1 MLPHRSVAERSIMSY
16 TKLFEPGR
24 LGTLELKNRIV
35 MPAMG
40 CSLAESTGEA
50 GARIIKYYAERAKG
64 GAGLIITEITRVDD
78 ETGVG
83 TPNQLSVTNTH
94 MIAQLSRLA
103 EAVHAY
109 DTKIFVQLHHPGNQ
123 TPSRLIGGKQ
133 PVSASDVTCK
143 VIGEQP
149 RALTTEEVEGMVK
162 KFVTGAV
169 IAQKAGIDGVEIHGA
184 HGYLVS
190 QFLSPH
196 TNKRT
201 DKYGGSFE
209 GRMRFVTEI
218 IMGIRAYCGPKFPI
232 SVRINGNDYLADG
245 ITEEDAIAQ
254 AKYLEKLGI
263 NCINVSCGT
272 YDSGA
277 TIIEPNYFAEGWKRH
292 LAANIRK
299 EVSIP
304 IIAVCNI
311 KHPAFAE
318 EMLEAGDVDFVG
330 IARGMLADPCWGA
343 KARAGQDK
351 LIRKCIGCM
360 ECFRILN
367 DGLPLGCTLNPVLGR
382 EFEYGDEKLNKNGA
396 GRTVAVVGGGPAG
409 MEAALTLAKR
419 GFKTILFE
427 AQPFLGGTVNLA
439 AVPPHK
445 GMLKEFVETMEAQ
458 LAAAGVEVR
467 TGVCADAETVKSTG
481 AEAVFI
487 AAGGKP
493 VLPPIPG
500 IETAVTAEDVLAGKA
515 EVTGKNVVIVGGG
528 VTGLETAEYLVGDHY
543 VTVVEMLDKVGGN
556 LYPSVIMHL
565 AQEIMK
571 NGVIAKGKKLTA
583 VGEGSVTV
591 ADTKTGEEASIPAD
605 TVILAMGVRPNRPDL
620 EAYKAAFGDKVILV
634 GDSAKAGQIYD
645 ALHSGHDKAFVY

>member
-1 MLPHRSVAERSIMSY
+1 MSY
-16 TKLFEPGR
+16 DKLFEPGMI
-24 LGTLELKNRIV
+24 GGLEIKNRIV

-50 GARIIKYYAERAKG
+50 GARMIKYYADRARG

-94 MIAQLSRLA
+94 MIAQLSRLV

-109 DTKIFVQLHHPGNQ
+109 DTKLFVQLHHPGSQ
-123 TPSRLIGGKQ
+123 TPSRLIGGRQ
-133 PVSASDVTCK
+133 PVSASDVTCN

-149 RALTTEEVEGMVK
+149 RALTTEEVEAMVK

-169 IAQKAGIDGVEIHGA
+169 IAQKAGVDGVEIHAA

-218 IMGIRAYCGPKFPI
+218 IMGIKAYCGPKFPI
-232 SVRINGNDYLADG
+232 SVRMNGSDYLPDG
-245 ITEEDAIAQ
+245 ITEEDGIAQ

-263 NCINVSCGT
+263 SCINVSCGT

-277 TIIEPNYFAEGWKRH
+277 TIIEPNYFKEGWKRH

-299 EVSIP
+299 AVNIP
-304 IIAVCNI
+304 VIAVSNI
-311 KHPAFAE
+311 KHPAIAE
-318 EMLEAGDVDFVG
+318 KSLEQGLFDFVG
-330 IARGMLADPCWGA
+330 IARGHLADPDWGK
-343 KARAGQDK
+343 KAREGKDV

-382 EFEYGDEKLNKNGA
+382 EFEYGDEKLVKNGA

-419 GFKTILFE
+419 GFSTILFE
-427 AQPFLGGTVNLA
+427 AANKLGGTANLA
-439 AVPPHK
+439 AIPPHK
-445 GMLKEFVETMEAQ
+445 EMLAEFVETMEAQ
-458 LAAAGVEVR
+458 LREAGVDVR
-467 TGVCADAETVKSTG
+467 LGVKADLAAVQAAG

-493 VLPPIPG
+493 VLPSIPG
-500 IETAVTAEDVLAGKA
+500 IDRAVTAEEVLRGDAV
-515 EVTGKNVVIVGGG
+515 VTGEKIVVVGGG
-528 VTGLETAEYLVGDHY
+528 VTGLETAEYFANDHQ
-543 VTVVEMLDKVGGN
+543 VTVVEMQDKVGGN
-556 LYPSVIMHL
+556 LYPSIVMNL

-571 NGVIAKGKKLTA
+571 NEGRILKGSKLTS
-583 VGEGSVTV
+583 VDTDSVWIEDVRTGST
-591 ADTKTGEEASIPAD
+591 ERIPAD
-605 TVILAMGVRPNRPDL
+605 AVILAMGVRSERPDY
-620 EAYKAAFGDKVILV
+620 AAFRKAFGDNLILV
-634 GDSAKAGQIYD
+634 GDSCKPGQIYD
-645 ALHSGHDKAFVY
+645 ALHSGHDKAFVYAAR

>member
-1 MLPHRSVAERSIMSY
+1 MSY
-16 TKLFEPGR
+16 DKLFEPGMI
-24 LGTLELKNRIV
+24 GGLEIRNRIV

-50 GARIIKYYAERAKG
+50 GARMIKYYADRARG

-94 MIAQLSRLA
+94 MIAQLSRLV

-109 DTKIFVQLHHPGNQ
+109 DTKLFVQLHHPGNQ
-123 TPSRLIGGKQ
+123 TPSRLIGGRQ

-149 RALTTEEVEGMVK
+149 RALTTEEVEAMVK

-169 IAQKAGIDGVEIHGA
+169 IAQKAGVDGVEIHAA

-218 IMGIRAYCGPKFPI
+218 IMGIKAYCGPKFPI
-232 SVRINGNDYLADG
+232 SVRMNGSDYLPDG
-245 ITEEDAIAQ
+245 ITEEDGIAQ
-254 AKYLEKLGI
+254 AMYLEKLGI
-263 NCINVSCGT
+263 SCINVSCGT

-277 TIIEPNYFAEGWKRH
+277 TIIEPNYFKEGWKRH

-299 EVSIP
+299 AVNIP
-304 IIAVCNI
+304 VIAVSNI
-311 KHPAFAE
+311 KHPAIAE
-318 EMLEAGDVDFVG
+318 KSLEQGLFDFVG
-330 IARGMLADPCWGA
+330 IARGHLADPDWGK
-343 KARAGQDK
+343 KAREGRDV
-351 LIRKCIGCM
+351 LIRKCLGCM

-382 EFEYGDEKLNKNGA
+382 EFEYGDEKLVKNGA

-419 GFKTILFE
+419 GFSAILFE
-427 AQPFLGGTVNLA
+427 AADKLGGTANLA
-439 AVPPHK
+439 AIPPHK
-445 GMLKEFVETMEAQ
+445 EMLSEFVETMEAQ
-458 LAAAGVEVR
+458 LREAGVDVR
-467 TGVCADAETVKSTG
+467 LGVKADLAAVQAAG

-493 VLPPIPG
+493 VVPSIPG
-500 IETAVTAEDVLAGKA
+500 IDRAVTAEEVLRGDAV
-515 EVTGKNVVIVGGG
+515 VTGEKIVVIGGG
-528 VTGLETAEYLVGDHY
+528 VTGLETAEYFANDHK
-543 VTVVEMLDKVGGN
+543 VTVVEMQDKIGGN
-556 LYPSVIMHL
+556 LYPSIVMNL
-565 AQEIMK
+565 TQEILK
-571 NGVIAKGKKLTA
+571 NEGRILKGNKLTS
-583 VGEGSVTV
+583 VDTDSVWIEDVHTGSSTRIT
-591 ADTKTGEEASIPAD
+591 ADA
-605 TVILAMGVRPNRPDL
+605 VILAMGVRSERPDYA
-620 EAYKAAFGDKVILV
+620 EFRKAFGDNLILV
-634 GDSAKAGQIYD
+634 GDSMKPGQIYD
-645 ALHSGHDKAFVY
+645 ALHSGHDKAFVYAAR

>member
-1 MLPHRSVAERSIMSY
+1 MSY
-16 TKLFEPGR
+16 EKLFQPGQI
-24 LGTLELKNRIV
+24 GGLELRNRIV

-50 GARIIKYYAERAKG
+50 GARIIKYYADRARG

-149 RALTTEEVEGMVK
+149 RPLTTEEVEAMVK

-169 IAQKAGIDGVEIHGA
+169 IAQKAGIDGVEIHAA

-218 IMGIRAYCGPKFPI
+218 IMGIKAFCGPKFPI
-232 SVRINGNDYLADG
+232 SVRINGNDYLDDG

-254 AKYLEKLGI
+254 AQYLEKLGI
-263 NCINVSCGT
+263 SCLNISCGT

-299 EVSIP
+299 VVNIP
-304 IIAVCNI
+304 VIAVCDI

-330 IARGMLADPCWGA
+330 IARGHLADPDWGC
-343 KARAGQDK
+343 KARAGKDK

-382 EFEYGDEKLNKNGA
+382 EFEYGDEKLVKNGS
-396 GRTVAVVGGGPAG
+396 GRTAAVVGGGPAG

-419 GFKTILFE
+419 GFETILFE
-427 AQPFLGGTVNLA
+427 ASDTLGGTAKLA
-439 AVPPHK
+439 AIPPHK
-445 GMLKEFVETMEAQ
+445 EMISEFIETMEAQ
-458 LAAAGVEVR
+458 LQEAGVQIR
-467 TGVCADAETVKSTG
+467 TGVCADPAIVKETG
-481 AEAVFI
+481 AEVVFI

-500 IETAVTAEDVLAGKA
+500 IESAITAEDYLAGKA
-515 EVTGKNVVIVGGG
+515 EVKGENVVIIGGG
-528 VTGLETAEYLVGDHY
+528 VTGLETAECLAPDHH

-556 LYPSVIMHL
+556 LYPSIVMHL

-571 NGVIAKGKKLTA
+571 NGGVIAKGKRLES
-583 VGEGSVTV
+583 VGAGEITV
-591 ADTKTGEEASIPAD
+591 ADSKSGETAAISAD
-605 TVILAMGVRPNRPDL
+605 TVILAMGVRSNRP
-620 EAYKAAFGDKVILV
+620 EIEGFREAFGDKVILV
-634 GDSAKAGQIYD
+634 GDSSRPGQIYD
-645 ALHSGHDKAFVY
+645 ALHSGHDRAFVY

>member
-1 MLPHRSVAERSIMSY
+1 MSY
-16 TKLFEPGR
+16 DKLFEPGMI
-24 LGTLELKNRIV
+24 GGLEIRNRIV

-40 CSLAESTGEA
+40 CSLAESSGEA
-50 GARIIKYYAERAKG
+50 GARMIKYYADRARG
-64 GAGLIITEITRVDD
+64 GAGLIITEITRIDD

-94 MIAQLSRLA
+94 MIAQLSRLV

-109 DTKIFVQLHHPGNQ
+109 DTKLFVQLHHPGNQ
-123 TPSRLIGGKQ
+123 TPSRLIGGRQ

-169 IAQKAGIDGVEIHGA
+169 IAQKAGVDGVEIHAA

-218 IMGIRAYCGPKFPI
+218 IMGIKAYCGPNFPI
-232 SVRINGNDYLADG
+232 SVRMNGSDYLPDG
-245 ITEEDAIAQ
+245 ITEEDGIAQ
-254 AKYLEKLGI
+254 ARYLEKLGI
-263 NCINVSCGT
+263 SCINVSCGT

-277 TIIEPNYFAEGWKRH
+277 TIIEPNYFKEGWKRH

-299 EVSIP
+299 AVNIP
-304 IIAVCNI
+304 VIAVSNI
-311 KHPAFAE
+311 KHPAIAE
-318 EMLEAGDVDFVG
+318 KTLEQGLYDFIG
-330 IARGMLADPCWGA
+330 IARGHLADPDWGK
-343 KARAGQDK
+343 KAREGKDV

-382 EFEYGDEKLNKNGA
+382 EFEYGDEKLVKNGA

-419 GFKTILFE
+419 GFSTILFE
-427 AQPFLGGTVNLA
+427 AADKLGGTANLA
-439 AVPPHK
+439 AIPPHK
-445 GMLKEFVETMEAQ
+445 EMLAEFVETMEAQ
-458 LAAAGVEVR
+458 LREAGVDVR
-467 TGVCADAETVKSTG
+467 LGVKADLEAVQVAG

-493 VLPPIPG
+493 VLPSIPG
-500 IETAVTAEDVLAGKA
+500 IDRAVTAEEVLRGDAV
-515 EVTGKNVVIVGGG
+515 VTGEKIVIVGGG
-528 VTGLETAEYLVGDHY
+528 VTGLETAEYFANDHK
-543 VTVVEMLDKVGGN
+543 VTVVEMQDKIGGN
-556 LYPSVIMHL
+556 LYPSIVMNL
-565 AQEIMK
+565 TQEILK
-571 NGVIAKGKKLTA
+571 NEGRILKGSKLTS
-583 VGEGSVTV
+583 VDTDSVWIEDVRTGST
-591 ADTKTGEEASIPAD
+591 ERIPAD
-605 TVILAMGVRPNRPDL
+605 AVILAMGVRSERPDY
-620 EAYKAAFGDKVILV
+620 EEFRKAFGDDLILV
-634 GDSAKAGQIYD
+634 GDSMKPGQIYD
-645 ALHSGHDKAFVY
+645 ALHSGHDKAFVYAAR

>member
-1 MLPHRSVAERSIMSY
+1 MSY
-16 TKLFEPGR
+16 EKLFEPGMI
-24 LGTLELKNRIV
+24 GNLELKNRIV

-50 GARIIKYYAERAKG
+50 GARMIKYYADRARG

-149 RALTTEEVEGMVK
+149 RALTTEEVEAMVR

-169 IAQKAGIDGVEIHGA
+169 IAQKSGIDGVEIHAA

-209 GRMRFVTEI
+209 GRMRFITEI
-218 IMGIRAYCGPKFPI
+218 IMGIKAYCGPKFPI
-232 SVRINGNDYLADG
+232 SVRMNGSDYLPDG
-245 ITEEDAIAQ
+245 ITEEDGIAQ
-254 AKYLEKLGI
+254 AKYLEALGI
-263 NCINVSCGT
+263 SCINVSCGT

-277 TIIEPNYFAEGWKRH
+277 TIIEPSYFAEGWKIN

-299 EVSIP
+299 AVKIP
-304 IIAVCNI
+304 VIAVCNV

-318 EMLEAGDVDFVG
+318 KMLEEGAVDFVG
-330 IARGMLADPCWGA
+330 IARGHLADPDWGKKA
-343 KARAGQDK
+343 KAGKDI
-351 LIRKCIGCM
+351 LIRKCLGCM

-382 EFEYGDEKLNKNGA
+382 EFEYGDEKLVKNGA
-396 GRTVAVVGGGPAG
+396 GRKVAVIGGGPAG

-419 GFKTILFE
+419 GFDTVLFE
-427 AQPFLGGTVNLA
+427 AQDKLGGTANLA
-439 AVPPHK
+439 AIPPNK
-445 GMLKEFVETMEAQ
+445 GMITEFVETMQAQ
-458 LAAAGVEVR
+458 LEEAGVDVRLCAKADPEVLK
-467 TGVCADAETVKSTG
+467 AIG
-481 AEAVFI
+481 AEAVFM
-487 AAGGKP
+487 AAGGRP
-493 VLPPIPG
+493 ILPSIPG
-500 IETAVTAEDVLAGKA
+500 IEGAVTAEEILGRETPPADQ
-515 EVTGKNVVIVGGG
+515 NIVIIGGG
-528 VTGLETAEYLVGDHY
+528 VTGLETAEYLSEKNK

-556 LYPSVIMHL
+556 LYPSVVMHL

-571 NGVIAKGKKLTA
+571 NGGAILKGKKLTA
-583 VGEGSVTV
+583 VEDGAVTI
-591 ADTKTGEEASIPAD
+591 ADAKTGDETSLPAD
-605 TVILAMGVRPNRPDL
+605 LVVLAMGVRPDRPDYEAL
-620 EAYKAAFGDKVILV
+620 REAYGDKLILV
-634 GDSAKAGQIYD
+634 GDSCKPGQIYD
-645 ALHSGHDKAFVY
+645 ALHSGHDKAFVF

>member
-1 MLPHRSVAERSIMSY
+1 MAYSR
-16 TKLFEPGR
+16 LFEPGQI
-24 LGTLELKNRIV
+24 GSLELKNRIV

-50 GARIIKYYAERAKG
+50 GARMIKYYADRARG

-94 MIAQLSRLA
+94 MIAQLSRLV

-149 RALTTEEVEGMVK
+149 RALTTEEVEAMVR

-169 IAQKAGIDGVEIHGA
+169 IAQKAGLDGVEIHAA

-218 IMGIRAYCGPKFPI
+218 IMGIKAFCGPKFPI
-232 SVRINGNDYLADG
+232 SVRINGNDYLDDG
-245 ITEEDAIAQ
+245 ITDEDAIAQ
-254 AKYLEKLGI
+254 AKYLEALGI
-263 NCINVSCGT
+263 SCLNISCGT

-277 TIIEPNYFAEGWKRH
+277 TIIEPNYFQEGWKRH

-299 EVSIP
+299 VVKIP
-304 IIAVCNI
+304 VIAVCNI

-330 IARGMLADPCWGA
+330 IARGHLADPDWGC
-343 KARAGQDK
+343 KAAAGKEQ

-382 EFEYGDEKLNKNGA
+382 EFEYGDEKLVRNGA
-396 GRTVAVVGGGPAG
+396 GRTVAVAGAGPAG

-427 AQPFLGGTVNLA
+427 ASDKLGGTVNLA
-439 AVPPHK
+439 AIPPNK
-445 GMLKEFVETMEAQ
+445 GMLKEFIETMEAQ
-458 LAAAGVEVR
+458 LAEAGVEIRLGTAATPEAVR
-467 TGVCADAETVKSTG
+467 EAG

-493 VLPPIPG
+493 VKPSLPG
-500 IETAVTAEDVLAGKA
+500 IEKAVTAEDILAGRAAA
-515 EVTGKNVVIVGGG
+515 EGKNIVIIGGG
-528 VTGLETAEYLVGDHY
+528 VTGLETAECLAPDHH

-556 LYPSVIMHL
+556 LYPSVVLHL

-571 NGVIAKGKKLTA
+571 NGGAIAKGKKL
-583 VGEGSVTV
+583 VSIGEGEVTV
-591 ADTKTGEEASIPAD
+591 EDTKTGEQAAIPAD
-605 TVILAMGVRPNRPDL
+605 TVVLAMGVRANRPDIDAFR
-620 EAYKAAFGDKVILV
+620 EAYPGKVVLV
-634 GDSAKAGQIYD
+634 GDSARPGQIYD
-645 ALHSGHDKAFVY
+645 ALHSGHDRAFVY

>member
-1 MLPHRSVAERSIMSY
+1 MAY
-16 TKLFEPGR
+16 TRLFEPGQI
-24 LGTLELKNRIV
+24 GPLELKNRIV

-50 GARIIKYYAERAKG
+50 GARMIRYYADRARG

-149 RALTTEEVEGMVK
+149 RALTTDEVEAMVR

-169 IAQKAGIDGVEIHGA
+169 IAQKAGLDGVEIHAA

-218 IMGIRAYCGPKFPI
+218 IMGIKAFCGPKFPI
-232 SVRINGNDYLADG
+232 SVRINGNDYLDDG

-254 AKYLEKLGI
+254 AKYLEALGI
-263 NCINVSCGT
+263 SCLNISCGT

-277 TIIEPNYFAEGWKRH
+277 TIIEPNYFREGWKRH

-299 EVSIP
+299 VVKIP
-304 IIAVCNI
+304 VIAVCNI

-330 IARGMLADPCWGA
+330 IARGHLADPDWGC
-343 KARAGQDK
+343 KAAAGKEQ

-382 EFEYGDEKLNKNGA
+382 EFEYGDEKLVRNGA
-396 GRTVAVVGGGPAG
+396 GRTVAVAGAGPAG

-427 AQPFLGGTVNLA
+427 ASDKLGGTVNLA
-439 AVPPHK
+439 AIPPNK
-445 GMLKEFVETMEAQ
+445 GMLKEFIETMEAQ
-458 LAAAGVEVR
+458 LAEAGVEIRLGTAATPEAVR
-467 TGVCADAETVKSTG
+467 EAG

-493 VLPPIPG
+493 VKPSLPG
-500 IETAVTAEDVLAGKA
+500 IEKAVTAEDILAGRAAA
-515 EVTGKNVVIVGGG
+515 EGKNIVIIGGG
-528 VTGLETAEYLVGDHY
+528 VTGLETAECLAPDHH

-556 LYPSVIMHL
+556 LYPSVVLHL

-571 NGVIAKGKKLTA
+571 NGGAIAKGKKL
-583 VGEGSVTV
+583 VSIGEGEVTV
-591 ADTKTGEEASIPAD
+591 EDTKTGEQTAIPAD
-605 TVILAMGVRPNRPDL
+605 TVVLAMGVRANRPDIDAFR
-620 EAYKAAFGDKVILV
+620 EAYPGKVVLV
-634 GDSAKAGQIYD
+634 GDSARPGQIYD
-645 ALHSGHDKAFVY
+645 ALHSGHDRAFVY

>member
-1 MLPHRSVAERSIMSY
+1 MSY
-16 TKLFEPGR
+16 DKLFEPGMI
-24 LGTLELKNRIV
+24 GGLEIRNRIV

-40 CSLAESTGEA
+40 CSLAESSGEA
-50 GARIIKYYAERAKG
+50 GARMIKYYADRARG
-64 GAGLIITEITRVDD
+64 GAGLIITEITRIDD

-94 MIAQLSRLA
+94 MIAQLSRLV

-109 DTKIFVQLHHPGNQ
+109 DTKLFVQLHHPGNQ
-123 TPSRLIGGKQ
+123 TPSRLIGGRQ

-149 RALTTEEVEGMVK
+149 RALTTEEVEAMVR

-169 IAQKAGIDGVEIHGA
+169 IAQKAGVDGVEIHAA

-218 IMGIRAYCGPKFPI
+218 IMGIKAYCGPNFPI
-232 SVRINGNDYLADG
+232 SVRMNGSDYLPDG
-245 ITEEDAIAQ
+245 ITEEDGIAQ
-254 AKYLEKLGI
+254 ARYLEKLGI
-263 NCINVSCGT
+263 SCINVSCGT

-277 TIIEPNYFAEGWKRH
+277 TIIEPNYFKEGWKRH

-299 EVSIP
+299 AVNIP
-304 IIAVCNI
+304 VIAVSNI
-311 KHPAFAE
+311 KHPAIAE
-318 EMLEAGDVDFVG
+318 KTLEQGLYDFIG
-330 IARGMLADPCWGA
+330 IARGHLADPDWGK
-343 KARAGQDK
+343 KAREGKDV

-382 EFEYGDEKLNKNGA
+382 EFEYGDEKLVKNGA

-419 GFKTILFE
+419 GFSTILFE
-427 AQPFLGGTVNLA
+427 AADKLGGTANLA
-439 AVPPHK
+439 AIPPHK
-445 GMLKEFVETMEAQ
+445 EMLAEFVETMEAQ
-458 LAAAGVEVR
+458 LREAGVDVR
-467 TGVCADAETVKSTG
+467 LGVKADLAAVQAAG

-493 VLPPIPG
+493 VLPSIPG
-500 IETAVTAEDVLAGKA
+500 IDRAVTAEEVLRGDAV
-515 EVTGKNVVIVGGG
+515 VTGEKIVIVGGG
-528 VTGLETAEYLVGDHY
+528 VTGLETAEYFANDHK
-543 VTVVEMLDKVGGN
+543 VTVVEMQDKIGGN
-556 LYPSVIMHL
+556 LYPSIVMNL
-565 AQEIMK
+565 TQEILK
-571 NGVIAKGKKLTA
+571 NEGRILKGSKLTS
-583 VGEGSVTV
+583 VDTDSVWIEEVRTGST
-591 ADTKTGEEASIPAD
+591 ERIPAD
-605 TVILAMGVRPNRPDL
+605 AVILAMGVRSERPDY
-620 EAYKAAFGDKVILV
+620 EEFRKAFGDDLILV
-634 GDSAKAGQIYD
+634 GDSMKPGQIYD
-645 ALHSGHDKAFVY
+645 ALHSGHDKAFVYAAR

>member
-1 MLPHRSVAERSIMSY
+1 MSY
-16 TKLFEPGR
+16 AKLFTPGKI
-24 LGTLELKNRIV
+24 GNLELKNRIV

-50 GARIIKYYAERAKG
+50 GARIIKYYADRARG

-94 MIAQLSRLA
+94 MVAQLYRLV

-109 DTKIFVQLHHPGNQ
+109 DTKLFVQLHHPGNQ

-149 RALTTEEVEGMVK
+149 RPLTTEEVEAMVK
-162 KFVTGAV
+162 KFVIGAV
-169 IAQKAGIDGVEIHGA
+169 IAQKSGVDGVEIHAA

-209 GRMRFVTEI
+209 GRMRFITEI
-218 IMGIRAYCGPKFPI
+218 IMGIKAMCGPKFPI
-232 SVRINGNDYLADG
+232 SVRMNGSDYLDDG
-245 ITEEDAIAQ
+245 ITEEDAIMQ

-263 NCINVSCGT
+263 SAINVSCGT

-277 TIIEPNYFAEGWKRH
+277 TIIEPNYFAEGWKKH

-304 IIAVCNI
+304 VIAVCNI
-311 KHPAFAE
+311 KHPAVAEQLLEEGFA
-318 EMLEAGDVDFVG
+318 DFVG
-330 IARGMLADPCWGA
+330 IARGQLADPDWGIKA
-343 KARAGQDK
+343 KAGKDV
-351 LIRKCIGCM
+351 LIRKCLGCM

-382 EFEYGDEKLNKNGA
+382 EFEWGDEKLVKNGNN
-396 GRTVAVVGGGPAG
+396 RTVAVIGGGPAG
-409 MEAALTLAKR
+409 MEAALVLAKR
-419 GFKTILFE
+419 SFKTMLYE
-427 AQPFLGGTVNLA
+427 AKDKLGGTVNLA
-439 AVPPHK
+439 AIPPHK
-445 GMLKEFVETMEAQ
+445 AMLSEYIETMEAQ
-458 LAAAGVEVR
+458 LKEAGVDIILNTPATIEILKEHG
-467 TGVCADAETVKSTG
+467 T
-481 AEAVFI
+481 EAVFL
-487 AAGGKP
+487 ATGGKP
-493 VLPPIPG
+493 VCPNIPG
-500 IETAVTAEDVLAGKA
+500 IEKAVTAEAVLEDPSLAKG
-515 EVTGKNVVIVGGG
+515 ENLVIIGGG
-528 VTGLETAEYLVGDHY
+528 VTGLETAETFAPDHK

-556 LYPSVIMHL
+556 LYPSIVMHL

-571 NGVIAKGKKLTA
+571 NGGMIAKGKQLTA
-583 VGEGSVTV
+583 VEDGAVTV
-591 ADTKTGEEASIPAD
+591 KDTKSGEETKIPAD
-605 TVILAMGVRPNRPDL
+605 TVILAMGVRSNRPDIDAL
-620 EAYKAAFGDKVILV
+620 CESFGDKVVLV
-634 GDSAKAGQIYD
+634 GDACKPGQIFD
-645 ALHSGHDKAFVY
+645 ALHSAHDKAFVFDAR

>member
-1 MLPHRSVAERSIMSY
+1 MSY
-16 TKLFEPGR
+16 DKLFEPGMI
-24 LGTLELKNRIV
+24 GGLEIRNRIV

-40 CSLAESTGEA
+40 CSLAESSGEA
-50 GARIIKYYAERAKG
+50 GARMIKYYADRARG
-64 GAGLIITEITRVDD
+64 GAGLIITEITRIDD

-94 MIAQLSRLA
+94 MIAQLSRLV

-109 DTKIFVQLHHPGNQ
+109 DTKLFVQLHHPGNQ
-123 TPSRLIGGKQ
+123 TPSRLIGGRQ

-169 IAQKAGIDGVEIHGA
+169 IAQKAGVDGVEIHAA

-218 IMGIRAYCGPKFPI
+218 IMGIKAYCGPNFPI
-232 SVRINGNDYLADG
+232 SVRMNGSDYLPDG
-245 ITEEDAIAQ
+245 ITEEDGIAQ
-254 AKYLEKLGI
+254 ARYLEKLGI
-263 NCINVSCGT
+263 SCINVSCGT

-277 TIIEPNYFAEGWKRH
+277 TIIEPNYFKEGWKRH

-299 EVSIP
+299 AVNIP
-304 IIAVCNI
+304 VIAVSNI
-311 KHPAFAE
+311 KHPAIAE
-318 EMLEAGDVDFVG
+318 KTLEQGLYDFIGV
-330 IARGMLADPCWGA
+330 ARGHLADPDWGK
-343 KARAGQDK
+343 KAREGKDV

-382 EFEYGDEKLNKNGA
+382 EFEYGDEKLVKNGA

-419 GFKTILFE
+419 GFSTILFE
-427 AQPFLGGTVNLA
+427 AADKLGGTANLA
-439 AVPPHK
+439 AIPPHK
-445 GMLKEFVETMEAQ
+445 EMLAEFVETMEAQ
-458 LAAAGVEVR
+458 LREAGVDVR
-467 TGVCADAETVKSTG
+467 LGVKADLEAVQAAG

-493 VLPPIPG
+493 VLPSIPG
-500 IETAVTAEDVLAGKA
+500 IDRAVTAEEVLRGDAV
-515 EVTGKNVVIVGGG
+515 VTGEKIVIVGGG
-528 VTGLETAEYLVGDHY
+528 VTGLETAEYFANDHK
-543 VTVVEMLDKVGGN
+543 VTVVEMQDKIGGN
-556 LYPSVIMHL
+556 LYPSIVMNL
-565 AQEIMK
+565 TQEILK
-571 NGVIAKGKKLTA
+571 NEGRILKGNKLTS
-583 VGEGSVTV
+583 VDTDSVWIEDVRTGST
-591 ADTKTGEEASIPAD
+591 ERIPAD
-605 TVILAMGVRPNRPDL
+605 AVILAMGVRSERPDY
-620 EAYKAAFGDKVILV
+620 EEFRKAFGDDLILV
-634 GDSAKAGQIYD
+634 GDSMKPGQIYD
-645 ALHSGHDKAFVY
+645 ALHSGHDKAFVYAAR

>member
-1 MLPHRSVAERSIMSY
+1 MSY
-16 TKLFEPGR
+16 TKLFAPGKI
-24 LGTLELKNRIV
+24 GGLELKNRIV

-50 GARIIKYYAERAKG
+50 GARIIKYYADRARG

-94 MIAQLSRLA
+94 VVGQLHRLV

-109 DTKIFVQLHHPGNQ
+109 DTKLFVQLHHPGNQ

-133 PVSASDVTCK
+133 PVSASDVTCR

-149 RALTTEEVEGMVK
+149 RPLTTEEVEGMVK

-169 IAQKAGIDGVEIHGA
+169 IAQKAGVDGVEIHAA

-209 GRMRFVTEI
+209 GRMRFITEI
-218 IMGIRAYCGPKFPI
+218 IMGIKAYCGPKFPI
-232 SVRINGNDYLADG
+232 SVRMNGSDYLEDG

-263 NCINVSCGT
+263 SVLNVSCGT

-277 TIIEPNYFAEGWKRH
+277 TIIEPNYFAEGWKKH

-299 EVSIP
+299 AVSIP
-304 IIAVCNI
+304 VIAVCNI
-311 KHPAFAE
+311 KHPAVAEQLLEEEFA
-318 EMLEAGDVDFVG
+318 DFVG
-330 IARGMLADPCWGA
+330 IARGQLADPDWGVKA
-343 KARAGQDK
+343 KAGKDV
-351 LIRKCIGCM
+351 LIRKCLGCM

-382 EFEYGDEKLNKNGA
+382 EFEWGDEKLVKNGNN
-396 GRTVAVVGGGPAG
+396 RTVAVIGGGPAG
-409 MEAALTLAKR
+409 MEAALVLAKR
-419 GFKTILFE
+419 GFKTMLYE
-427 AQPFLGGTVNLA
+427 AKDRLGGTANLA
-439 AVPPHK
+439 AIPPHK
-445 GMLKEFVETMEAQ
+445 GMISEYIETMEAQ
-458 LAAAGVEVR
+458 LKEAGVDIILN
-467 TGVCADAETVKSTG
+467 TPATVSILKEHGTK
-481 AEAVFI
+481 AVFL
-487 AAGGKP
+487 ATGGKP
-493 VLPPIPG
+493 ILPNIPG
-500 IETAVTAEDVLAGKA
+500 IESAVTAEAVLQEPALAKG
-515 EVTGKNVVIVGGG
+515 ENLVIIGGG
-528 VTGLETAEYLVGDHY
+528 VTGLETAETLAPEHK

-556 LYPSVIMHL
+556 LYPSVVMHL
-565 AQEIMK
+565 VQEIMK
-571 NGVIAKGKKLTA
+571 NGGIIAKGKQLTA
-583 VGEGSVTV
+583 VENGTVTV
-591 ADTKTGEEASIPAD
+591 KDTKSGEETKLPAD
-605 TVILAMGVRPNRPDL
+605 TVILAMGVRSNRPEVDEL
-620 EAYKAAFGDKVILV
+620 REAFGDQLILV
-634 GDSAKAGQIYD
+634 GDACKPGQIYD
-645 ALHSGHDKAFVY
+645 ALHSAHDKAFVFCQ

>member
-1 MLPHRSVAERSIMSY
+1 MSY
-16 TKLFEPGR
+16 DKLFEPGMI
-24 LGTLELKNRIV
+24 GGLEIRNRIV

-40 CSLAESTGEA
+40 CSLAESSGEA
-50 GARIIKYYAERAKG
+50 GARMIKYYADRARG
-64 GAGLIITEITRVDD
+64 GAGLIITEITRIDD

-94 MIAQLSRLA
+94 MIAQLSRLV

-109 DTKIFVQLHHPGNQ
+109 DTKLFVQLHHPGNQ
-123 TPSRLIGGKQ
+123 TPSRLIGGRQ

-149 RALTTEEVEGMVK
+149 RALTTEEVEAMVR

-169 IAQKAGIDGVEIHGA
+169 IAQKAGVDGVEIHAA

-218 IMGIRAYCGPKFPI
+218 IMGIKAYCGPNFPI
-232 SVRINGNDYLADG
+232 SVRMNGSDYLPDG
-245 ITEEDAIAQ
+245 ITEEDGIAQ
-254 AKYLEKLGI
+254 ARYLEKLGI
-263 NCINVSCGT
+263 SCINVSCGT

-277 TIIEPNYFAEGWKRH
+277 TIIEPNYFKEGWKRH

-299 EVSIP
+299 AVNIP
-304 IIAVCNI
+304 VIAVSNI
-311 KHPAFAE
+311 KHPAIAE
-318 EMLEAGDVDFVG
+318 KTLEQGLYDFVG
-330 IARGMLADPCWGA
+330 IARGHLADPDWGK
-343 KARAGQDK
+343 KAREGKDV

-382 EFEYGDEKLNKNGA
+382 EFEYGDEKLVKNGA

-419 GFKTILFE
+419 GFSTILFE
-427 AQPFLGGTVNLA
+427 AADKLGGTANLA
-439 AVPPHK
+439 AIPPHK
-445 GMLKEFVETMEAQ
+445 EMLAEFVETMEAQ
-458 LAAAGVEVR
+458 LREAGVDVR
-467 TGVCADAETVKSTG
+467 LGVKADLEAVQAAG

-493 VLPPIPG
+493 VLPSIPG
-500 IETAVTAEDVLAGKA
+500 IDRAVTAEEVLRGDAV
-515 EVTGKNVVIVGGG
+515 VTGEKIVIVGGG
-528 VTGLETAEYLVGDHY
+528 VTGLETAEYFANDHK
-543 VTVVEMLDKVGGN
+543 VTVVEMQDKIGGN
-556 LYPSVIMHL
+556 LYPSIVMNL
-565 AQEIMK
+565 TQEILK
-571 NGVIAKGKKLTA
+571 NEGRILKGSKLTS
-583 VGEGSVTV
+583 VDTDSVWIEDVRTGST
-591 ADTKTGEEASIPAD
+591 ERIPAD
-605 TVILAMGVRPNRPDL
+605 AVILAMGVRSERPDY
-620 EAYKAAFGDKVILV
+620 EEFRKAFGDDLILV
-634 GDSAKAGQIYD
+634 GDSMKPGQIYD
-645 ALHSGHDKAFVY
+645 ALHSGHDKAFVYAAR

>member
-1 MLPHRSVAERSIMSY
+1 MSY
-16 TKLFEPGR
+16 EKLFEPGVI
-24 LGTLELKNRIV
+24 GGLELKNRIV

-40 CSLAESTGEA
+40 CSLAESSGEA
-50 GARIIKYYAERAKG
+50 GERMIKYYADRARG
-64 GAGLIITEITRVDD
+64 GAGLIITEITRIDN

-83 TPNQLSVTNTH
+83 TPNQLSVTDTY
-94 MIAQLSRLA
+94 MIGQLSRLA

-149 RALTTEEVEGMVK
+149 RALTTEEVEGLVK
-162 KFVTGAV
+162 KFVFGAV

-218 IMGIRAYCGPKFPI
+218 IMGIKAYCGPKFPI
-232 SVRINGNDYLADG
+232 SVRINGNDYLDDG
-245 ITEEDAIAQ
+245 ITEEDVIAQ
-254 AKYLEKLGI
+254 AKYLEKLGVS
-263 NCINVSCGT
+263 CINVSCGT

-277 TIIEPNYFAEGWKRH
+277 TIIEPSYFAEGWKRH

-299 EVSIP
+299 EISIP
-304 IIAVCNI
+304 VIAVCNI

-318 EMLEAGDVDFVG
+318 EMLEAGDTDFIG
-330 IARGMLADPCWGA
+330 IARGHLADPDWGCKA
-343 KARAGQDK
+343 KAGRDD
-351 LIRKCIGCM
+351 LIRKCLGCM

-367 DGLPLGCTLNPVLGR
+367 DGLPLGCTLNPVMGR
-382 EFEYGDEKLNKNGA
+382 EFEYGDEKLVKNGA

-419 GFKTILFE
+419 GFKTVLFE
-427 AQPFLGGTVNLA
+427 KSDKLGGTVNLA
-439 AVPPHK
+439 AIPPNK
-445 GMLKEFVETMEAQ
+445 SMLAEFIDTMEAQ
-458 LAAAGVEVR
+458 LKEAGVEVR
-467 TGVCADAETVKSTG
+467 LNAEANAAAVKETG
-481 AEAVFI
+481 AEAVFL

-493 VLPPIPG
+493 IVPGLPG
-500 IETAVTAEDVLAGKA
+500 IEKAVTAEDVLRGAA
-515 EVTGKNVVIVGGG
+515 EVKGDVIVVGGG
-528 VTGLETAEYLVGDHY
+528 VTGLETAECLAPEHK

-556 LYPSVIMHL
+556 LYPSVVMHL

-571 NGVIAKGKKLTA
+571 AGGVIAKGKML
-583 VGEGSVTV
+583 VSVDDGGVTV
-591 ADTKTGEEASIPAD
+591 KDTKTEEETKIPAD
-605 TVILAMGVRPNRPDL
+605 TVILAMGVRPERAAAAEL
-620 EAYKAAFGDKVILV
+620 KEAFGDKLIMV
-634 GDSAKAGQIYD
+634 GDTARPGQIYD
-645 ALHSGHDKAFVY
+645 ALHSGHDKAFVYDAR